1 MHLLLPRTGSRKLGR
16 YWHEAKDGDA
26 DARAL
31 FDRHYSRYRYKDG
44 RKPKLFCG
52 PGEKMVLL
60 TEAADALFVWRKFR
74 SADGQQGI
82 NCAIFRNESAH
93 LSSDMILDAEE
104 IAWRRWPQTRLF
116 TYVKAEA
123 ITSRNPGYCFK
134 RAGWRQC
141 GITKVNKL
149 VILEKEATNE
159 D

>member
-1 MHLLLPRTGSRKLGR
+1 MQLLLPRTGSRKLGQ
-16 YWHEAKDGDA
+16 YWHEAKDGNA
-26 DARAL
+26 EAREL

-82 NCAIFRNESAH
+82 NCAIFRNESRH

-104 IAWRRWPQTRLF
+104 IAWRRWPQARLF

-123 ITSRNPGYCFK
+123 IASRNPGYCFK

-149 VILEKEATNE
+149 VILEKEAG
-159 D
+159 

>member
-1 MHLLLPRTGSRKLGR
+1 MQLLLPRTGSRKLGR

-74 SADGQQGI
+74 SADGQRGI

-123 ITSRNPGYCFK
+123 IASRNPGYCFK

-149 VILEKEATNE
+149 VILEKEAG
-159 D
+159 

>member
-1 MHLLLPRTGSRKLGR
+1 MQLLLPRTGSRKLGR

-123 ITSRNPGYCFK
+123 IASRNPGYCFK

-149 VILEKEATNE
+149 VILEKEAG
-159 D
+159 

>member
-1 MHLLLPRTGSRKLGR
+1 MQLLLPRTGSRKLGR
-16 YWHEAKDGDA
+16 YWHEAKDGNA
-26 DARAL
+26 DAREL

-44 RKPKLFCG
+44 RKPNLFCG

-82 NCAIFRNESAH
+82 NCAIFRNESPH

-104 IAWRRWPQTRLF
+104 IAWRRWPQARFF
-116 TYVKAEA
+116 TYVKSEA
-123 ITSRNPGYCFK
+123 IKSRNPGYCFK

-149 VILEKEATNE
+149 VILEKEAG
-159 D
+159 

>member
-149 VILEKEATNE
+149 VILEKEAG
-159 D
+159 

>member
-1 MHLLLPRTGSRKLGR
+1 MQLLLPRTGSRKLGR
-16 YWHEAKDGDA
+16 YWHEAKDGNA
-26 DARAL
+26 DAREL
-31 FDRHYSRYRYKDG
+31 FNRHYSRYRYKDG

-74 SADGQQGI
+74 SADGQQGV
-82 NCAIFRNESAH
+82 NCMVFRNESPH

-104 IAWRRWPQTRLF
+104 IAWRRWPQARLF
-116 TYVKAEA
+116 TYVKSEA
-123 ITSRNPGYCFK
+123 IKSRNPGYCFK

-149 VILEKEATNE
+149 VILEKEAG
-159 D
+159 

>member
-1 MHLLLPRTGSRKLGR
+1 MQLLLPRTGSRKLGR

-74 SADGQQGI
+74 SADGQQGV
-82 NCAIFRNESAH
+82 NCAVFRNESSH

-104 IAWRRWPQTRLF
+104 IAWRRWPKARLY

-123 ITSRNPGYCFK
+123 IKSRNPGYCFK

-141 GITKVNKL
+141 GTTKVNKL
-149 VILEKEATNE
+149 VILEKEAG
-159 D
+159 

>member
-1 MHLLLPRTGSRKLGR
+1 MQLLLPRTGSRKLGR
-16 YWHEAKDGDA
+16 YWHEAKDGNA
-26 DARAL
+26 DAREL

-82 NCAIFRNESAH
+82 NCAIFRNESPH

-123 ITSRNPGYCFK
+123 IASRNPGYCFK

-149 VILEKEATNE
+149 VILEKEAG
-159 D
+159 

>member
-1 MHLLLPRTGSRKLGR
+1 MQLLLPRTGSRKLGR

-82 NCAIFRNESAH
+82 NCAIFRNESEH

-123 ITSRNPGYCFK
+123 IASRNPGYCFK

-141 GITKVNKL
+141 GITRVNKL
-149 VILEKEATNE
+149 VILEKEAG
-159 D
+159 